1 MVLSSGLNESEKE
14 AHTIDCEDHDI
25 SDYFVDGG

>member
-1 MVLSSGLNESEKE
+1 LNESEKE

-25 SDYFVDGG
+25 SDYFVDGGWVDI